1 VAVPRTVPPMARS
14 QLPCDGV
21 SMLISEWYNRRI
33 GAKGYRGRE
42 VNTAWQVT
50 FASKSSADTKAVLRA
65 ARAMARNC
73 MISILNF
80 LEWESVVKV

>member
-1 VAVPRTVPPMARS
+1 M
-14 QLPCDGV
+14 QGG
-21 SMLISEWYNRRI
+21 I
-33 GAKGYRGRE
+33 GRRE

-80 LEWESVVKV
+80 LEWESVVNWEKKVGGIIRKSRGE